1 MNMEKTHL
9 HFGCGRQEPGLV
21 RRTDGAG
28 GGSASRRKWTIDG
41 YGFDDGGGTWAG
53 YFSDDDSGQPTIASG
68 SFTAVHGAV
77 GRMGGG
83 FGVDR
88 QQCPRRDGRRP
99 RLAKTKAWTDVSS
112 CDRRTSSLG
121 TAASGLASY
130 SQNPVFKR
138 SLQGFAT
145 SLHKPQ

>member
-1 MNMEKTHL
+1 MDADGRSRDWSAELMEQG
-9 HFGCGRQEPGLV
+9 FSDRGEIYG
-21 RRTDGAG
+21 DGAG
-28 GGSASRRKWTIDG
+28 GGSANRRKWTIDG

-88 QQCPRRDGRRP
+88 QQ
-99 RLAKTKAWTDVSS
+99 
-112 CDRRTSSLG
+112 
-121 TAASGLASY
+121 
-130 SQNPVFKR
+130 
-138 SLQGFAT
+138 
-145 SLHKPQ
+145 